1 MPYSNAW
8 AILNNPDS
16 TVLDFLDA
24 IEELGIEYGHIR
36 CTVSLGLRKNAED
49 DLTKIKALLIVL
61 KFKITSV
68 TK

>member
-24 IEELGIEYGHIR
+24 IEELGVEYGHIR
-36 CTVSLGLRKNAED
+36 CTISLGLREKAED
-49 DLTKIKALLIVL
+49 DLIKIKELLSILKYRIV
-61 KFKITSV
+61 SV

>member
-1 MPYSNAW
+1 MPYINAW

-49 DLTKIKALLIVL
+49 DLIKIKALLVALKCKIV
-61 KFKITSV
+61 SV